1 MSRAL
6 HLLWKCEVALLVEY
20 IKSAVPLVYAISITI
35 LRSLPNAKYYPD
47 MSEMTLD
54 QLQSVVTSIVVFSAI
69 EFGLLLYAHAI
80 LRWRFQL
87 SAFHQLAFVLE
98 NEWLVMQDMLIAWTV
113 FVLGF
118 TLEHFGT

>member
-1 MSRAL
+1 
-6 HLLWKCEVALLVEY
+6 
-20 IKSAVPLVYAISITI
+20 
-35 LRSLPNAKYYPD
+35 
-47 MSEMTLD
+47 MTLD
-54 QLQSVVTSIVVFSAI
+54 QLQSVVTSIVVYSAL

-118 TLEHFGT
+118 TLEHFAG